1 MKPPSPRHSWFF
13 LLVLGLVSVS
23 NGYGFPSRFLQKVVG
38 ETRERAHNEPWYPD
52 PTNPV
57 PYKKPLP
64 IDEHVNWFK
73 QLHNGSENGH
83 YRRSSCPAINMLAN
97 RGYINRSGR
106 NITYE
111 DLYRAVRDV
120 YNFGE
125 DNASY
130 LAEKLLLAPC

>member
-1 MKPPSPRHSWFF
+1 MNSPSLRQFSWLF
-13 LLVLGLVSVS
+13 LVVLRFASFS
-23 NGYGFPSRFLQKVVG
+23 NGYDFRSRFLQKTLG
-38 ETRERAHNEPWYPD
+38 ESPKRAHNEPWYPD
-52 PTNPV
+52 PSNPV

-64 IDEHVNWFK
+64 IDEHVNWFR
-73 QLHNGSENGH
+73 QLHNGSEHGY

-111 DLYRAVRDV
+111 ELYRAVRDV

-125 DNASY
+125 DNAS
-130 LAEKLLLAPC
+130 